1 MNRMDTEFVPGTGGD
16 LLDVSTGE
24 DIGKDVFSLVAGD
37 GLGERASSAT
47 DSHVGDGSLGIPSR
61 WPDNWVPTGPEELKL
76 SRPGAGRAH
85 ESSASLIDTRRLVVV
100 DDDPLFRES
109 LCALLQSRGYPAPAS
124 CDSGRELLRLLMEA
138 PFDLVLL
145 DLRLRDESGLDVL
158 EMLRQ
163 ANLDVAIIV
172 ISGDSM
178 IESAIGAL
186 RLGANDYLRKPY
198 APQVLLHTVDSVL
211 RRRDLERANRAMTL
225 QLEGSERMHRFLVDS
240 SPDLIFTLDAQFN
253 FSFVSGRANQLIGR
267 RSESL
272 VGQSFLSIVFEE
284 DHERTR
290 YTLDRV
296 KKGECSTELRFVS
309 QENGAHRHFDVN
321 LIPTDFSHMEMSQGD
336 WTQEHRT
343 QESPSQLRRRHSG
356 IYVVARDISERKQ
369 ASDHLAYLAYHDV
382 LTGLPNRALFRDRVG
397 LAVVQAKRS
406 GMKVAAMFIDL
417 DRFKLAN
424 DTFGHQK
431 GDELLKE
438 VARRLNVGLR
448 ETDTLARIGGDE
460 FTVLLPGLRAR
471 EDAALVAGK
480 LVADMAHPFQISGS
494 EVFLTAS
501 IGISIYPDDGQS
513 IDTLLRHA
521 DIAMYYVKSH
531 GKNGFGF
538 FSRTMGEASS
548 RRLAIENEVRHGL
561 ERGQFEL
568 HYQPQVDVNTQAIV
582 GLEALT
588 RWRHPTKGLVAAGS
602 FIPVIE
608 EIGLMPGLTFWVIES
623 ACRDLRS
630 WWDRGFDVQRM
641 SVNVS
646 PCVLEV
652 EGFQERLLATLAAFA
667 IPHEQFEIEITENV
681 FIGDR
686 QNVTERLLAIS
697 RENIRIAIDDFG
709 TQYSSL
715 SYLRYLPISTLKIDQ
730 SFVREIDRA
739 DDSSP
744 IVRAIIAIAA
754 GLGLNVV
761 AEGVETQVQAEFLR
775 LLGCREMQGF
785 LYGRPLPVDRLD
797 QLLARAP
804 LLK

>member
-1 MNRMDTEFVPGTGGD
+1 MNRMHSDFLPGMT
-16 LLDVSTGE
+16 
-24 DIGKDVFSLVAGD
+24 AAAQ
-37 GLGERASSAT
+37 ERADAEESFRGT
-47 DSHVGDGSLGIPSR
+47 PSR
-61 WPDNWVPTGPEELKL
+61 WPENWVSTSPEELKL
-76 SRPGAGRAH
+76 SGPSRKT
-85 ESSASLIDTRRLVVV
+85 ESPAPLIASRRIVVV
-100 DDDPLFRES
+100 DDDRFFRES

-124 CDSGRELLRLLMEA
+124 CDNGRDLLRLLMEA
-138 PFDLVLL
+138 SFDLVLL
-145 DLRLRDESGLDVL
+145 DLRLRDESGLDIL

-163 ANLDVAIIV
+163 ASLDVAVIV

-198 APQVLLHTVDSVL
+198 APPVLLHTVENVL
-211 RRRDLERANRAMTL
+211 HRRDLEKSNRAMTA
-225 QLEGSERMHRFLVDS
+225 QLESSERMHRFLVNS
-240 SPDLIFTLDAQFN
+240 SPDLIFTLDEQFN
-253 FSFVSGRANQLIGR
+253 FAFVSARANQMLGC

-272 VGQSFLSIVFEE
+272 IGRSFLSIVFED

-296 KKGECSTELRFVS
+296 RKGECSTELRFVS
-309 QENGAHRHFDVN
+309 RENGEHRHFDVN
-321 LIPTDFSHMEMSQGD
+321 LIPTDFSYVEGAPDSQI
-336 WTQEHRT
+336 Q
-343 QESPSQLRRRHSG
+343 RRHDG
-356 IYVVARDISERKQ
+356 VYVVARDISERKQ

-397 LAVVQAKRS
+397 LAVIQAKRS

-438 VARRLNVGLR
+438 VARRLNQSLR

-460 FTVLLPGLRAR
+460 FTVLLPNLRSR
-471 EDAALVAGK
+471 EDAAHVAGK
-480 LVADMAHPFQISGS
+480 LVADMAHPFQLSGTD
-494 EVFLTAS
+494 VFLTAS
-501 IGISIYPDDGQS
+501 IGISIYPDDGES

-548 RRLAIENEVRHGL
+548 RRLSLENEVRHGL
-561 ERGQFEL
+561 ERGQL
-568 HYQPQVDVNTQAIV
+568 ALYYQPQVDTLTKKIV
-582 GLEALT
+582 GLEALS
-588 RWRHPTKGLVAAGS
+588 RWEHPSKGLVAAGS

-608 EIGLMPGLTFWVIES
+608 EIGLMPALTFWVIET
-623 ACRDLRS
+623 ACRDLRN

-646 PCVLEV
+646 PCVLEI
-652 EGFQERLLATLAAFA
+652 EDFQERLLTALANFG
-667 IPHEQFEIEITENV
+667 IPHDRFEIEITENV

-686 QNVTERLLAIS
+686 QKVTDRLLAIS
-697 RENIRIAIDDFG
+697 RDSIRIAIDDFG

-715 SYLRYLPISTLKIDQ
+715 SYLRHLPVSTLKIDQ
-730 SFVREIDRA
+730 SFVREIERA

-761 AEGVETQVQAEFLR
+761 AEGVETDIQAEFLS
-775 LLGCREMQGF
+775 LQGCREMQGF
-785 LYGRPLPVDRLD
+785 LYGRALPVAQLD
-797 QLLARAP
+797 ALLPRSTM
-804 LLK
+804 LM

>member
-1 MNRMDTEFVPGTGGD
+1 MNRMDMD
-16 LLDVSTGE
+16 LLPGIGSTGPTAGSASELATESVSADSQPAETTNAASGAPPAVST
-24 DIGKDVFSLVAGD
+24 D
-37 GLGERASSAT
+37 T
-47 DSHVGDGSLGIPSR
+47 IPSR
-61 WPDNWVPTGPEELKL
+61 WPDNWVPAGPEELRL
-76 SRPGAGRAH
+76 SGADRH
-85 ESSASLIDTRRLVVV
+85 PEPSSSLIGMRRLVVV
-100 DDDPLFRES
+100 DDDVKFRDS

-124 CDSGRELLRLLMEA
+124 CDNGRDLLRLLMED

-145 DLRLRDESGLDVL
+145 DLRLGEESGLNVL

-186 RLGANDYLRKPY
+186 RAGANDYLRKPY
-198 APQVLLHTVDSVL
+198 APQVLLHTVESVL
-211 RRRDLERANRAMTL
+211 RRRDLEKANRVMSAQL
-225 QLEGSERMHRFLVDS
+225 QNSERMHRFLVDS
-240 SPDLIFTLDAQFN
+240 SPDLIFTLDNQFN
-253 FSFVSGRANQLIGR
+253 FSFVSGRVNKLIGR
-267 RSESL
+267 HSETL
-272 VGQSFLSIVFEE
+272 EGQPFLSIVFEE

-296 KKGECSTELRFVS
+296 GKGECSTELRFIS
-309 QENGAHRHFDVN
+309 RENGTHRHFEVN
-321 LIPTDFSHMEMSQGD
+321 LIPTDFSHMDASVGE
-336 WTQEHRT
+336 
-343 QESPSQLRRRHSG
+343 RRHSG
-356 IYVVARDISERKQ
+356 IYVVARDVTEKKQ
-369 ASDHLAYLAYHDV
+369 ANDHLAYLAYHDV

-397 LAVVQAKRS
+397 LAVIQAKRS

-438 VARRLNVGLR
+438 VARRLNDSLR

-480 LVADMAHPFQISGS
+480 LVADMAHPFQLAGS

-501 IGISIYPDDGQS
+501 IGISIYPDDGES

-548 RRLAIENEVRHGL
+548 RRLAIENDVRHGF
-561 ERGQFEL
+561 ERSQFEL
-568 HYQPQVDVNTQAIV
+568 YYQPQVDVNTQRIV

-588 RWRHPTKGLVAAGS
+588 RWQHPTQGLVTAGS

-608 EIGLMPGLTFWVIES
+608 EIGLMPNLTFWVIER
-623 ACRDLRS
+623 ACRDLS
-630 WWDRGFDVQRM
+630 YWWERGFEVDRM

-652 EGFQERLLATLAAFA
+652 EDFQERLLATLKSYS
-667 IPHEQFEIEITENV
+667 IPHEKFEIEITENV

-686 QNVTERLLAIS
+686 QKATDRLLAIS
-697 RENIRIAIDDFG
+697 REGIRIAIDDFG

-730 SFVREIDRA
+730 SFVREIERS

-744 IVRAIIAIAA
+744 IVRAIVAIAA
-754 GLGLNVV
+754 GLNLNVV
-761 AEGVETQVQAEFLR
+761 AEGVETSVQAEFLR

-785 LYGRPLPVDRLD
+785 LYGRPQPVAQLD
-797 QLLARAP
+797 KRLARVS
-804 LLK
+804 